1 MKREDKII
9 LYTTD
14 SGNVTVSVRFEDE
27 NFWMTQKAIAELF
40 DVQVPAIAKHLKNI
54 YDEEELTRE
63 ATVSKKEIVQFKRK
77 ISASS
82 SAFGR
87 TGTIFR
93 NSIERWQNT

>member
-1 MKREDKII
+1 M
-9 LYTTD
+9 
-14 SGNVTVSVRFEDE
+14 
-27 NFWMTQKAIAELF
+27 
-40 DVQVPAIAKHLKNI
+40 KNI

-87 TGTIFR
+87 AGTIFR
-93 NSIERWQNT
+93 NSIERRQNT